1 MFFEAVRIVWSELP
15 ETPNGALK
23 GRILLRSSPLGWAYI
38 GACSKQTPNHL
49 VSGEIL
55 QREQHK
61 IIIYLNACTV
71 ILNKVNKP

>member
-1 MFFEAVRIVWSELP
+1 MSFAAVRIVWGELP

-23 GRILLRSSPLGWAYI
+23 SQILLRSSPLGWAYI
-38 GACSKQTPNHL
+38 RASSKQTPNHL
-49 VSGEIL
+49 VLGENL
-55 QREQHK
+55 PREQHK